1 MTLTRLKVA
10 AIKGQFHDH
19 RNWNRTVSQTG
30 RSEVP
35 MLEFRKV
42 VQDDLEAVCAL
53 VVAPGQADLVTP
65 NVMTMAQA
73 QFEPG
78 ALVQAM
84 WQDGKP
90 VGLLA
95 MKRPSAYPVEKDI
108 IIRRDLAYVWRLM
121 VGKEFQG
128 RGLGYAALDEA
139 KRKAKE
145 WGYTGMSLTVS
156 NQPHSA
162 TSFYEKYGFGLT
174 GRKLWNDDNEL
185 EMIHWFAD

>member
-1 MTLTRLKVA
+1 MILTGLKVT
-10 AIKGQFHDH
+10 AIKDQLHDC
-19 RNWNRTVSQTG
+19 RGWNGMISQPG
-30 RSEVP
+30 CSEVP
-35 MLEFRKV
+35 MVEFRNV
-42 VQDDLEAVCAL
+42 AQEDLDAVCAL
-53 VVAPGQADLVTP
+53 VVAPGQADLVTT

-73 QFEPG
+73 QFELG
-78 ALVQAM
+78 ALVLAM
-84 WQDGKP
+84 CQDGKP

-95 MKRPSAYPVEKDI
+95 MKRPSVYPVEEDI

-121 VGKEFQG
+121 VGKDFQG
-128 RGLGYAALDEA
+128 RGLGIAALDEA
-139 KRKAKE
+139 KRRAKE

-162 TSFYEKYGFGLT
+162 ISFYEKYGFRLT